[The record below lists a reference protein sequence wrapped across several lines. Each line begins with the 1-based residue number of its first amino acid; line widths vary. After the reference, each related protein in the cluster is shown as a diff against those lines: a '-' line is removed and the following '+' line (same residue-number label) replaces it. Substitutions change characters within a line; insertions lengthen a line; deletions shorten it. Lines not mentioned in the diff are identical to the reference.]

1 MNFTTVYMYVK
12 IFMCMKVKKDVD
24 DKNLLLNIFLLL
36 FAFIFIDENASYNI
50 TSREML
56 FYNTLSYYHSSQ
68 LKCFNE
74 SELECSLGYSNVGN

>member
-1 MNFTTVYMYVK
+1 MNFTTVYVK